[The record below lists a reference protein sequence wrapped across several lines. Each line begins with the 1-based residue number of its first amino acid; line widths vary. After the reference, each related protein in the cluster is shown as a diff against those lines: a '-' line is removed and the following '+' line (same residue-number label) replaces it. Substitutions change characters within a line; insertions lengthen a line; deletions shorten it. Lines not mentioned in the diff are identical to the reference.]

1 MIARGT
7 VAPRPAPAE
16 TGALLERI
24 ESVVYETLGSEAAAL
39 ASRAPASLPPT
50 ARDATGARAG
60 ASDVLAALESVAD
73 VVASVALERPWT
85 SDALRRVVAATAA
98 ELALPYQAVASSVC
112 GRALRDPR
120 LLAVPPRLAIEAQ
133 LGLLFVAP
141 GVRRATVSARHSD
154 GRLEKVVELQGDET
168 VPGDSSALRVLGG
181 AAGRSAREGATERA
195 DSHEIPVGLRGQPS
209 GLLELSVAAGCDDGL
224 ILRLASEAAAAVAPA
239 LDKLALLE
247 RNESRER
254 RVAASL
260 ERRLARLAF
269 DLHDGALQSIAAL
282 TADVRLLRAQL
293 AGTLPADEP
302 RAILVG
308 RLDDVD
314 ARLVA
319 LEQEVRG
326 LACSVDA
333 PSFARRPLA
342 DVLRDEVTAF
352 RAATGIVASFR
363 AEGDFEHLTASQ
375 RIALVRMVQEAFANG
390 REHSGA
396 SAVTV
401 SVVRARGYVRAEVVD
416 DGCGF
421 DVERALVQAA
431 RNGRLGLVGMG
442 ERVRLLGGSF
452 TVESG
457 PGRPTTISAMLP
469 EWSAPTE
476 HGEEVESLATG
487 T

>member
-39 ASRAPASLPPT
+39 ASSAPASLPPT
-50 ARDATGARAG
+50 ARDATGAPAG

-154 GRLEKVVELQGDET
+154 GRLEKVVELQGEET
-168 VPGDSSALRVLGG
+168 VPGRDSSALRVLGG
-181 AAGRSAREGATERA
+181 AAGRSAREGAIERA

-282 TADVRLLRAQL
+282 TADVRLLRA
-293 AGTLPADEP
+293 
-302 RAILVG
+302 
-308 RLDDVD
+308 
-314 ARLVA
+314 
-319 LEQEVRG
+319 
-326 LACSVDA
+326 
-333 PSFARRPLA
+333 
-342 DVLRDEVTAF
+342 
-352 RAATGIVASFR
+352 
-363 AEGDFEHLTASQ
+363 
-375 RIALVRMVQEAFANG
+375 
-390 REHSGA
+390 
-396 SAVTV
+396 
-401 SVVRARGYVRAEVVD
+401 
-416 DGCGF
+416 
-421 DVERALVQAA
+421 
-431 RNGRLGLVGMG
+431 
-442 ERVRLLGGSF
+442 
-452 TVESG
+452 
-457 PGRPTTISAMLP
+457 
-469 EWSAPTE
+469 
-476 HGEEVESLATG
+476 
-487 T
+487 